1 MGKDHK
7 LHKSNDQGSALEEK
21 LDGDDLPALVG
32 SADPANPHLT
42 LLNLTPARPT
52 SLLYQSL
59 TLFYKR
65 LLILRHSWLSPLLA
79 VIVACCGACI
89 PLFFM
94 NN

>member
-1 MGKDHK
+1 MGKDRK
-7 LHKSNDQGSALEEK
+7 LHESDDQGSASEEK
-21 LDGDDLPALVG
+21 LDGDDSPALVG
-32 SADPANPHLT
+32 SADPANPHPT
-42 LLNLTPARPT
+42 LLDLTPARPT

-65 LLILRHSWLSPLLA
+65 LLILRRSWLSPLLA